1 MRISV
6 RSLVGRL
13 IGCVRVRGRNRARW
27 SAGARGARRPRVDP
41 PGTEAHPAGILRHVA
56 CIDTE
61 SGEEFRFH
69 LDDPASGWY
78 WQRDVLD
85 WWIANRKTVVLKAR
99 QLGITWLAGGFALW
113 HLLFRPGTRVLAVS
127 INEKEASKLVRRIW
141 VQYKSLPAGLCEV
154 RVLKPARG
162 VEPSDTIEVSHP
174 DGRISTIL
182 ALPST
187 KTAGHGET
195 AALVILDE
203 FARQEYASET
213 WKAVLPTASKGGRI
227 LVISTGNGISVGE
240 GQGNYFHHV
249 YKHAEALGIASK
261 FLRWD
266 LHPDREEA
274 WYGREAMALP
284 SAEGVS
290 SIRVTRTRRSSSP
303 AIRSSTAMRWLITAR
318 TGASRCTAASSSR
331 AVVRRGCASSSGVA
345 SASTRSPTRRG
356 STRSVRTPPPAGV
369 STIRPGS

>member
-1 MRISV
+1 MELAARE
-6 RSLVGRL
+6 L
-13 IGCVRVRGRNRARW
+13 I
-27 SAGARGARRPRVDP
+27 RRDA
-41 PGTEAHPAGILRHVA
+41 EAHPVGLLRHVA

-69 LDDPASGWY
+69 LDDPGSGWY

-85 WWIANRKTVVLKAR
+85 WWMGGRKTVVLKAR

-141 VQYKSLPAGLCEV
+141 AQYKSLPAGLCDV
-154 RVLKPARG
+154 RVLKPTRG
-162 VEPSDTIEVSHP
+162 AEPSDTIEVRHP

-249 YKHAEALGIASK
+249 YKHAEVLGIESK

-266 LHPDREEA
+266 LHPDGMRPGMG
-274 WYGREAMALP
+274 GRRWRCRRRI
-284 SAEGVS
+284 GVS
-290 SIRVTRTRRSSSP
+290 SIRVTRTRRSS
-303 AIRSSTAMRWLITAR
+303 
-318 TGASRCTAASSSR
+318 
-331 AVVRRGCASSSGVA
+331 
-345 SASTRSPTRRG
+345 
-356 STRSVRTPPPAGV
+356 
-369 STIRPGS
+369 